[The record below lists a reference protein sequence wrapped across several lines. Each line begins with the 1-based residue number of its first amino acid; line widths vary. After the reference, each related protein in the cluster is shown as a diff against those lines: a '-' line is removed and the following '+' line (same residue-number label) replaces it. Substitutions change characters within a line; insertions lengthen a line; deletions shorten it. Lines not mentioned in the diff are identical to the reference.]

1 MRRRNGLPASAV
13 PILGFVLVLFC
24 LNTIS
29 HDFFCHEELQGVCNP
44 LHFSSTVTEPV
55 SAAAMS
61 PSPRVITSL
70 SGSREQAVIPGFIKN
85 IFHPPD

>member
-1 MRRRNGLPASAV
+1 MRRRNGLPASSV
-13 PILGFVLVLFC
+13 LILGLVLVLFC
-24 LNTIS
+24 LSTIS

-55 SAAAMS
+55 SVAAVS
-61 PSPRVITSL
+61 PFPKLITSL
-70 SGSREQAVIPGFIKN
+70 SWSQEQDVIPGFIKN

>member
-44 LHFSSTVTEPV
+44 LHWSLTVTEPV
-55 SAAAMS
+55 SAAAVS
-61 PSPRVITSL
+61 PFPRLITSL
-70 SGSREQAVIPGFIKN
+70 PWSQEQDVIPGFIKN

>member
-1 MRRRNGLPASAV
+1 MRRCNGLPASAV

-44 LHFSSTVTEPV
+44 LHWSSTVTEPV

-61 PSPRVITSL
+61 PSPRVIANL
-70 SGSREQAVIPGFIKN
+70 SRSREQAVIPGFIKN

>member
-1 MRRRNGLPASAV
+1 MHRRNGLPASAV

-24 LNTIS
+24 LSTIS

-44 LHFSSTVTEPV
+44 LHWSLTVTEPV
-55 SAAAMS
+55 PAAV
-61 PSPRVITSL
+61 PSSTPRVITRL
-70 SGSREQAVIPGFIKN
+70 SWSQEQDVIPGFNKN